1 MKDSGARPDHSQ
13 RNAAANKKTYRQKTG
28 RHLPND
34 RNVFSKDTNGKTT
47 ACTKKSKENIPLKT
61 TNNRFS
67 CRSKNRALHFLP
79 QWKRPAA
86 CTAGLC
92 GTPKNG
98 GRALSGAIP
107 ESPRC
112 FTAQRSRRFYSSS
125 RKKKNMGNGSAGFDH
140 RCQIAAA
147 HFLILRKR
155 IQMTSTSGFAANN

>member
-1 MKDSGARPDHSQ
+1 MQALIIPKEMLPPTSKH
-13 RNAAANKKTYRQKTG
+13 TG
-28 RHLPND
+28 RKRADISPMTETYS
-34 RNVFSKDTNGKTT
+34 RKIRTERPPSAQKR
-47 ACTKKSKENIPLKT
+47 SKENIPLKT

-107 ESPRC
+107 ESPQLKGSCC

-125 RKKKNMGNGSAGFDH
+125 RKKKKHGKWF
-140 RCQIAAA
+140 C
-147 HFLILRKR
+147 R
-155 IQMTSTSGFAANN
+155 I

>member
-28 RHLPND
+28 RNLPND

-107 ESPRC
+107 ESPQMI
-112 FTAQRSRRFYSSS
+112 FSFS
-125 RKKKNMGNGSAGFDH
+125 GSEF
-140 RCQIAAA
+140 
-147 HFLILRKR
+147 K
-155 IQMTSTSGFAANN
+155 

>member
-1 MKDSGARPDHSQ
+1 MQALIIPKEMLPPTSKH
-13 RNAAANKKTYRQKTG
+13 TG
-28 RHLPND
+28 RKRADISPMTETYS
-34 RNVFSKDTNGKTT
+34 RKIRTERPPSAQKR
-47 ACTKKSKENIPLKT
+47 SKENIPLKT

-107 ESPRC
+107 ESPQLKGSCC

-125 RKKKNMGNGSAGFDH
+125 RKKKKKRKMKLPDLTIGSKW
-140 RCQIAAA
+140 RQ
-147 HFLILRKR
+147 R
-155 IQMTSTSGFAANN
+155 ISSFSGSEFK